1 MHVLSLMHFHQ
12 KYLYILTL
20 NKTICSCKHT
30 KTIDI
35 HYPLG
40 RIQIIIKHV

>member
-20 NKTICSCKHT
+20 NKVIVYGKHT
-30 KTIDI
+30 KTIEI

-40 RIQIIIKHV
+40 RIQSIIKHV